1 MVDVSGKATTKRE
14 AVAGATVQ
22 LGPTAFEA
30 LSDNAKGE
38 LAPLSLP
45 WLFALSAREAQ
56 HLSELP
62 WRDTPPSNQATC
74 SPSLAWRA
82 CSLPNGRP
90 TSFRS
95 ATRC

>member
-45 WLFALSAREAQ
+45 WVRG
-56 HLSELP
+56 P
-62 WRDTPPSNQATC
+62 
-74 SPSLAWRA
+74 
-82 CSLPNGRP
+82 
-90 TSFRS
+90 
-95 ATRC
+95 